1 MKRARFIALA
11 REEFLTEVAYYDQVQ
26 PGQGSRF
33 VAAAEEATVRA
44 LAFPLAGAPS
54 APGARRVFLKGFPF
68 SIVYRPEADGIVVF
82 AVAHHSR
89 LPGYWRSRV
98 GTPT

>member
-1 MKRARFIALA
+1 MA
-11 REEFLTEVAYYDQVQ
+11 REEFLAEVAYYDQVQ

-44 LAFPLAGAPS
+44 LAFPLAGSRS
-54 APGARRVFLKGFPF
+54 APDVRRVFLKGFPF
-68 SIVYRPEADGIVVF
+68 SIVYRPEADGVVVF
-82 AVAHHSR
+82 AAAHHSR

-98 GTPT
+98 DKPT